1 MRCWIVDRTGSIATH
16 PLLQVERPDPEPGP
30 GQVLVRVC
38 VCGVCRTDLHLAEGD
53 LPPRRHGVVPGHE
66 VVGRV
71 ERLGEGAGR
80 FRVGDRIGVAWLGS
94 TCSRCRFCVRG
105 DENLCLYP
113 TFTGW
118 DEDGGY
124 AELVVVR
131 EDFAYTVPDG
141 FDDEHV
147 APLLCAGII
156 GYRALKLSNP
166 RPEGSVA
173 IYGFGGSAHLAAQV
187 ALHLGA
193 EVHVRTRSATA
204 RELAAAL
211 GVTTVGDSPDPLPSP
226 ADSAILFA
234 PVGDLVPVAMAQLDR
249 GGTLAVAGIYLSE
262 IPPLDYQRHLF
273 YERRLI
279 SVTANTR
286 KDGQEFLELAAQI
299 PIDVT
304 VTPYEFSEAQRALE
318 DLSAGRMRGAGALRV
333 SEC

>member
-1 MRCWIVDRTGSIATH
+1 MRCWIVDRPGPIATH
-16 PLLQVERPDPEPGP
+16 PLLEVERPDPEPGP

-53 LPPRRHGVVPGHE
+53 LPPRRHGVIPGHE

-71 ERLGEGAGR
+71 ERLGAGAGR
-80 FRVGDRIGVAWLGS
+80 FKVGDRIGAAWLGR

-113 TFTGW
+113 SFTGW

-131 EDFAYTVPDG
+131 EDYAYSLPAN

-156 GYRALKLSNP
+156 GYRALRLSNP
-166 RPEGSVA
+166 RPGGSLA

-187 ALHLGA
+187 AQHMGV

-204 RELAAAL
+204 RELAGAL
-211 GVTTVGDSPDPLPSP
+211 GVATTGDSSEPLPSP
-226 ADSAILFA
+226 ADSALLFA

-249 GGTLAVAGIYLSE
+249 GGTLAVAGIYLSD
-262 IPPLDYQRHLF
+262 IPALDYQSHLF
-273 YERRLI
+273 YEKRLV
-279 SVTANTR
+279 SATANTR
-286 KDGQEFLELAAQI
+286 SDGREFLDIAAQI
-299 PIDVT
+299 PIEVT
-304 VTPYEFSEAQRALE
+304 VTAYEFSAADRALE
-318 DLSAGRMRGAGALRV
+318 DLAAGRMRGAGVLRV
-333 SEC
+333 S